1 MKADISKVKGM
12 REFSVGNYREK
23 ELYYGYKCVDKK
35 DGRAILDLRLYAS
48 RSDKYGRKYAVI
60 WAKDGAGKG
69 YAGGYGYDK
78 KSAAVS
84 SAIEDAGISLSE
96 RIDGVGEDA
105 IRSALS
111 AIMEAYGYAPEAWI
125 LVEFYA

>member
-1 MKADISKVKGM
+1 MKADISKANDTGK
-12 REFSVGNYREK
+12 FSVGNYREK
-23 ELYYGYKCVDKK
+23 ELYYGYKCVRKE
-35 DGRAILDLRLYAS
+35 DGRAIVDLRLYAS
-48 RSDKYGRKYAVI
+48 RSDKYGRKYAII
-60 WAKDGAGKG
+60 WTKGGNGKG

-78 KSAAVS
+78 KSAAVG
-84 SAIEDAGISLSE
+84 SAISDAGIRLSE
-96 RIDGVGEDA
+96 CIDGVGEEA